1 MIFTGLP
8 AALSKRR
15 YEMLPEEL
23 KAYADPDL
31 QRFFAEKMGP
41 WQEGDPYNDPKN
53 KEQGWA
59 EEFCVPNFNYGDV
72 SHCLRLPL
80 PIDPRNP
87 ERGLVGMLSDFYKIS
102 TYGGRW
108 AVSCFGNPPPFFY
121 GKTPTLALLRALKA
135 QIGGK

>member
-1 MIFTGLP
+1 
-8 AALSKRR
+8 
-15 YEMLPEEL
+15 
-23 KAYADPDL
+23 
-31 QRFFAEKMGP
+31 MGP

-87 ERGLVGMLSDFYKIS
+87 ERGLEGMLRGALDLHRMFAFRSWRIIVTTEDMQICSFN
-102 TYGGRW
+102 GD
-108 AVSCFGNPPPFFY
+108 
-121 GKTPTLALLRALKA
+121 TPTLALLRALKA